1 MGGLLHFFALIM
13 MIDNDDDDDFINNI
27 NSTVYMAEEVL
38 DDYDGHRFGNI
49 EYRHATTAYNSLH
62 ALLSRLP
69 SVMTSTTTSP
79 DSATSSSA
87 TFEGQYVPYFP
98 HTFVQHTHL

>member
-1 MGGLLHFFALIM
+1 
-13 MIDNDDDDDFINNI
+13 
-27 NSTVYMAEEVL
+27 MAEEVL
-38 DDYDGHRFGNI
+38 DDYGGHRFGNI

-69 SVMTSTTTSP
+69 SVVTSTTTPP
-79 DSATSSSA
+79 DSTTSSSA